1 MNDWTPCSKRLPD
14 KEGEY
19 IVTDD
24 AGGMATV
31 TTDEFEHC
39 TNGEPM
45 WLFGQHITAWMP
57 FPEPYKEEKMKPK
70 NMYISIDSYTIE
82 EDNFLGGDKN
92 IVFSIGKRTYRIPL
106 YLDADKN
113 PHILDLE
120 AHDRANKLTV
130 DDNPIPDGLDPIRII
145 VNGPATIVFWED
157 GTKTVVKCIDGEPW
171 DIYHAFTAALAK
183 KVYGN
188 NSRIHKILKTKVEYQ
203 EDSNG

>member
-1 MNDWTPCSKRLPD
+1 MSATINSYSGQWLPPRFN
-14 KEGEY
+14 Y
-19 IVTDD
+19 NAITDFI
-24 AGGMATV
+24 MT
-31 TTDEFEHC
+31 
-39 TNGEPM
+39 
-45 WLFGQHITAWMP
+45 
-57 FPEPYKEEKMKPK
+57 
-70 NMYISIDSYTIE
+70 
-82 EDNFLGGDKN
+82 
-92 IVFSIGKRTYRIPL
+92 
-106 YLDADKN
+106 
-113 PHILDLE
+113 
-120 AHDRANKLTV
+120 NKLTV